1 MELNDSSRAA
11 GSSHPAIP
19 SSVFPGSL
27 GKLLPLPAAQV
38 PTRLS
43 PPRPASSPAPAAGYA
58 DFVGAANSNT
68 APTVAKPA
76 LFRQR
81 VPWTNF
87 PAWPGQPIV
96 QPMFVEK
103 SALPIFPDE
112 PAAAQICAADFP
124 PCWHG
129 CRGPPVWANSLFR
142 QSLDRKSF
150 RLINSAC
157 CRFCRLPTLPIS
169 PALPNQPTL
178 SRGLPLPQCLNQ
190 RCFVSVSPGR
200 IFLPGLDSP
209 SSSPCSSKNLRCR
222 FSPTNPQ
229 LLKSALPIFPLVGM
243 AAAAPLSGP
252 TVFSVK
258 PWTVNRPDS

>member
-1 MELNDSSRAA
+1 MS
-11 GSSHPAIP
+11 
-19 SSVFPGSL
+19 
-27 GKLLPLPAAQV
+27 
-38 PTRLS
+38 
-43 PPRPASSPAPAAGYA
+43 
-58 DFVGAANSNT
+58 
-68 APTVAKPA
+68 KPA

-112 PAAAQICAADFP
+112 PPAAQICAADFP

-129 CRGPPVWANSLFR
+129 CRGPLVWTNSLFR
-142 QSLDRKSF
+142 QALDCKSS
-150 RLINSAC
+150 RLIDSTC

-209 SSSPCSSKNLRCR
+209 SPSPCSSKNLRCR
-222 FSPTNPQ
+222 FSPTNLQ
-229 LLKSALPIFPLVGM
+229 LHKYACAADPPPVGM
-243 AAAAPLSGP
+243 AAAAPIMPGP
-252 TVFSVK
+252 RVFLVK
-258 PWTVNRPDS
+258 PWTVQTHRQPILSTLPISSALPIPTLPPVSEPALFRQLFP